1 MNKKNEENELEKFSR
16 EQIITSKKYNKY
28 KDLLKVILKE
38 NTMYSIKQ
46 VEDKIQDFMKRKVN

>member
-1 MNKKNEENELEKFSR
+1 MNKKNEENELEKFSK
-16 EQIITSKKYNKY
+16 EQIITSKKYNKH